1 MDKAGLLGILSTS
14 GAITYALGW
23 ILGKKKADADVH
35 KTSAE
40 TDALNMTNLKSTIG
54 IYKMVHDDLAEQL
67 KIVSLKC
74 TSLSDEMEKM
84 RKDNSDLQEEIKQ
97 LRAENFQ
104 LQKEISSLTNQLQNM
119 KP

>member
-1 MDKAGLLGILSTS
+1 MGIVGLIGILLTS
-14 GAITYALGW
+14 GALTGTLGW
-23 ILGKKKADADVH
+23 IFGKKKSDADVK

-40 TDALNMTNLKSTIG
+40 TDALAMTNLKSTIG

-84 RKDNSDLQEEIKQ
+84 RKDNSDLQEEIKK

-104 LQKEISSLTNQLQNM
+104 LQKEISYLTNQLQNM
-119 KP
+119 KS